1 MVEEQLGKH
10 TVNSIALISS
20 PFQLLGLKELL
31 TEHNEINA
39 KIYIIINDD
48 KDSSLDQIINVSKYL
63 DLNIEKKYILRKRGI
78 LYFRLI
84 FSFLMK
90 KYNYL
95 ILGAYFNSVFYLISR
110 LCYYK
115 NLIFLDDGL
124 ETVLIN
130 KMDPAKESFV
140 SKYFNWKYHKS
151 KHFTVFQNNVNNIF
165 GQNKFISLKEKFY
178 DRPVYDVVFVLG
190 GNFVE
195 SGMIT
200 SKNYLKHIQKI
211 KNKFKSK
218 KIVYI
223 PHRKEINLNYEKYEI
238 DILISDSCFEIYL
251 AKLEYLPSVIISF
264 FSTALYTSRLILSN
278 YPQVKILN
286 YHINFKGYKLQYDI
300 LSDILEKENIKTIN
314 YEI

>member
-1 MVEEQLGKH
+1 MKKQLGKH
-10 TVNSIALISS
+10 RVNSIALISS

-31 TEHNEINA
+31 TEDNEIKA
-39 KIYIIINDD
+39 QIYTIVNTD
-48 KDSSLDQIINVSKYL
+48 KDSSLDQILNVAKYL
-63 DLNIEKKYILRKRGI
+63 NLEIEKKYIVKKRG
-78 LYFRLI
+78 LQYFRLI
-84 FSFLMK
+84 FSFLTK

-110 LCYYK
+110 LCSYK

-130 KMDPAKESFV
+130 KMDPAKESII
-140 SKYFNWKYHKS
+140 SKFFNWKYKRS
-151 KHFTVFQNNVNNIF
+151 KHFTIFSNSIDNIF
-165 GQNKFISLKEKFY
+165 GQNKFISLQSKFY
-178 DRPVYDVVFVLG
+178 NRSVNEEVFVLG

-195 SGMIT
+195 AGMIS

-211 KNKFKSK
+211 KNQFKSK

-223 PHRKEINLNYEKYEI
+223 PHRKEIKLNYEKYDI
-238 DILISDSCFEIYL
+238 DILITDSCFEIYL

-264 FSTALYTSRLILSN
+264 FSTALYTSKLILSN
-278 YPQVKILN
+278 YPKVKILN
-286 YHINFKGYKLQYDI
+286 YHINFKGYELQYDI
-300 LSDILEKENIKTIN
+300 FSDILEKENIKTIN